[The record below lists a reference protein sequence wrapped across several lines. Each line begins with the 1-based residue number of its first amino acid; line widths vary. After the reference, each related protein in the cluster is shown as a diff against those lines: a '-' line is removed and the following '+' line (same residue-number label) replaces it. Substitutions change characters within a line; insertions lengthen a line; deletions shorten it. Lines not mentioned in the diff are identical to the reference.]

1 MDNVIVRAVV
11 SWCLSAD
18 YAEPMVV
25 GIKVTMA
32 NPNGLGPQGL
42 PGFPSKVPPVRGGSS
57 PGFLVDGV
65 LKSFHQPPA
74 ANLDALRIHA
84 RLMA

>member
-1 MDNVIVRAVV
+1 MGNVIVLAVV

-25 GIKVTMA
+25 GTKVTMA

-42 PGFPSKVPPVRGGSS
+42 PGFPSKVRGGSS

-74 ANLDALRIHA
+74 ANLDALTIHA